1 MSQDKSHNRN
11 IYYEC
16 KEQTEVAVS
25 RFIITVTG
33 NPADY
38 QTGNQGGEQACAEND
53 YSNYKQI
60 EKSPLLHSVDSEW
73 LNQSKK

>member
-38 QTGNQGGEQACAEND
+38 QTGNQGGEQACAENE
-53 YSNYKQI
+53 YSDYKQI

-73 LNQSKK
+73 LNQGKK